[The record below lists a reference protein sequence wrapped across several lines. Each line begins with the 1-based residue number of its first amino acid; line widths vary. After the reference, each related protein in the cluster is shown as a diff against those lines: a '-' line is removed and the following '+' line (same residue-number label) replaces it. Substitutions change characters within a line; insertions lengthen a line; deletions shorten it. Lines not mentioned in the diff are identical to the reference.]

1 VTAGRLMI
9 DTRSLLLAIASPI
22 CFVRQSR
29 VDVWSLATQ
38 GPGISQSLIES
49 LRMAGVGLRI
59 EN

>member
-1 VTAGRLMI
+1 MI
-9 DTRSLLLAIASPI
+9 DTRSLLLAIAPPI

-29 VDVWSLATQ
+29 VDVWSLAMQ
-38 GPGISQSLIES
+38 GPGISQSLIEN